1 MTTSETRARL
11 SNRVDEVEH
20 IPVTRHAQ
28 VFGHS
33 ISLNFTP
40 RYTLPAATSEP
51 ALAIHHQTFTL
62 STTPALPLYR
72 SQNLLE
78 DGSPVLTINR
88 HTEGDRLDF
97 AHLTHFLVDD
107 KQILVHPRNH
117 ASPDLVSSRLF
128 GPVMAYWL
136 ESQSTTV
143 LHASAVATEIGA
155 IAFLS
160 HNGGGK
166 STLAAAMMR
175 CGSRLLADDM
185 LAVTTR
191 STAVQALP
199 AYPEMRM
206 WPDVAR
212 FFIDDLQSFTT
223 VHPESPKLRI
233 PVGAGTFGE
242 FCQTPTLLRAMYLP
256 YRVPGCAT
264 PAIET
269 LPRSEAARLLI
280 RHSFV
285 PQLAA
290 VARDPGE
297 RLDAIVQLANT
308 LPVMRIRVGGGP
320 TCLDAVCE
328 CLSEDLAAV
337 DH

>member
-1 MTTSETRARL
+1 MRARL
-11 SNRVDEVEH
+11 SKRVDAVEH
-20 IPVTRHAQ
+20 IPVTPHVQ

-33 ISLNFTP
+33 ISLNFAP
-40 RYTLPAATSEP
+40 RCALPAATSEP

-62 STTPALPLYR
+62 SAIPALPLYR
-72 SQNLLE
+72 SQNLLD

-97 AHLTHFLVDD
+97 AHLTRFLVDD
-107 KQILVHPRNH
+107 KQILVHPCKS
-117 ASPDLVSSRLF
+117 ASPDLVASRLF

-136 ESQSTTV
+136 ESQSNTV
-143 LHASAVATEIGA
+143 LHASAVATAIGA

-175 CGSRLLADDM
+175 RGSRLLADDM

-212 FFIDDLQSFTT
+212 FFIDDLQAFDT
-223 VHPESPKLRI
+223 VHPESSKLRI
-233 PVGAGTFGE
+233 PVGGGTLGE
-242 FCQTPTLLRAMYLP
+242 FCQTPILLRAMYLP
-256 YRVPGCAT
+256 YRVPGCGA
-264 PAIET
+264 PAIGT
-269 LPRSEAARLLI
+269 LPPSEAARLLI

-290 VARDPGE
+290 VTRDPGE
-297 RLDAIVQLANT
+297 RLDAIVQLAST
-308 LPVMRIRVGGGP
+308 LPVKRISFGSGM

-328 CLSEDLAAV
+328 CLSEDLATI